1 MLILIGIWVLQEDNE
16 MEDSDK
22 AYEELRQSEKDFYAM
37 QGFSV
42 DIKAHFYYDESN
54 NCRKFSLKQK
64 NGKGKFNVDPF
75 EDFILAGV
83 VDLNDMQISF
93 EELLQILELQNNV
106 IEIKFKNHFSYGTFL
121 KCMNRRRVR
130 SLLKWIDK
138 NNLLLHYTHVN
149 NFYYAI
155 VEIIDSTM
163 SITDIDTMGFDYF
176 SVKSTFYEMLLEKKE
191 SVQELMYKYEFPN
204 VKKEKNAEF
213 LTDILRLFPRRYEL
227 TLEQKFIT
235 GMLDKAKQNEK
246 LVFINDNI
254 DHVMQENYQE
264 FYFDHP
270 RKYLNSMHTFDEE
283 TQIVS
288 NPDDKDF
295 SFLGIKLE
303 NVEYVNSKSSI
314 LVQVS
319 DVIAGLLGKL
329 MVYINGCDSNTIR
342 NDVDNLT
349 DLQLENISLL
359 GRLRIKSCLYNKG
372 FLMSVTAI
380 SVIKKMDFL
389 FELCE
394 AKYLKSIS

>member
-1 MLILIGIWVLQEDNE
+1 
-16 MEDSDK
+16 MENINK
-22 AYEELRQSEKDFYAM
+22 TYEELRQNEKNFYEM

-54 NCRKFSLKQK
+54 NCRKFSLKHK
-64 NGKGKFNVDPF
+64 DGKGKFNVDPF

-93 EELLQILELQNNV
+93 EELSQILELQNNAV
-106 IEIKFKNHFSYGTFL
+106 EIKFKNHFSYGTFL
-121 KCMNRRRVR
+121 KCMNRRRVG

-138 NNLLLHYTHVN
+138 NNLFIHYTHVN

-163 SITDIDTMGFDYF
+163 TITDMDEMGFNYF
-176 SVKSTFYEMLLEKKE
+176 SVKSTFYEMLLQNKE
-191 SVQELMYKYEFPN
+191 FVQELMYKYEFPN
-204 VKKEKNAEF
+204 VKRERNAEF
-213 LTDILRLFPRRYEL
+213 LTDILRLFPRRNEL
-227 TLEQKFIT
+227 TSEQKFIT
-235 GMLDKAKQNEK
+235 GMLNKAKQNEE
-246 LVFINDNI
+246 LVFINDNT
-254 DHVMQENYQE
+254 DLVMQENYQE

-270 RKYLNSMHTFDEE
+270 RKYLNSRHTFDEE

-288 NPDDKDF
+288 DSEDKDF

-303 NVEYVNSKSSI
+303 NVEYVNSKSNV

-329 MVYINGCDSNTIR
+329 MVYINDSDRNTIR
-342 NDVDNLT
+342 TDVDNLT
-349 DLQLENISLL
+349 DIQLENISLL
-359 GRLRIKSCLYNKG
+359 GRLRMKSCLYNKG

-394 AKYLKSIS
+394 AKYLKTTS

>member
-1 MLILIGIWVLQEDNE
+1 
-16 MEDSDK
+16 MENINK
-22 AYEELRQSEKDFYAM
+22 TYEELRQNEKNFYEM

-54 NCRKFSLKQK
+54 NCRKFSLKHK
-64 NGKGKFNVDPF
+64 DGKGKFNVDPF

-93 EELLQILELQNNV
+93 EELSQILELQNNAV
-106 IEIKFKNHFSYGTFL
+106 EIKFKNHFSYGTFL
-121 KCMNRRRVR
+121 KCMNRRRVG

-138 NNLLLHYTHVN
+138 NNLFIHYTHVN

-163 SITDIDTMGFDYF
+163 TITDMDEMGFNYF
-176 SVKSTFYEMLLEKKE
+176 SVKSTFYEMLLQNKE
-191 SVQELMYKYEFPN
+191 FVQELMYKYEFPN
-204 VKKEKNAEF
+204 VKRERNA
-213 LTDILRLFPRRYEL
+213 LFPRRNEL
-227 TLEQKFIT
+227 TSEQKFIT
-235 GMLDKAKQNEK
+235 GMLNKAKQNEE
-246 LVFINDNI
+246 LVFINDNT
-254 DHVMQENYQE
+254 DLVMQENYQE

-270 RKYLNSMHTFDEE
+270 RKYLNSRHTFDEE

-288 NPDDKDF
+288 DSEDKDF

-303 NVEYVNSKSSI
+303 NVEYVNSKSNV

-329 MVYINGCDSNTIR
+329 MVYINDSDRNTIR
-342 NDVDNLT
+342 TDVDNLT
-349 DLQLENISLL
+349 DIQLENISLL
-359 GRLRIKSCLYNKG
+359 GRLRMKSCLYNKG

-394 AKYLKSIS
+394 AKYLKTIS

>member
-1 MLILIGIWVLQEDNE
+1 MQDIKKD
-16 MEDSDK
+16 
-22 AYEELRQSEKDFYAM
+22 YEELWQEERIFYEM

-42 DIKAHFYYDESN
+42 DINAHFYYDESN

-64 NGKGKFNVDPF
+64 GGKGKFNVDPF

-83 VDLNDMQISF
+83 VALSDLQISF
-93 EELLQILELQNNV
+93 EELSQILELQSNV
-106 IEIKFKNHFSYGTFL
+106 VEIKFKHHFSYGTFL
-121 KCMNRRRVR
+121 RCMNRRRVG
-130 SLLKWIDK
+130 SLLKWIDR
-138 NNLLLHYTHVN
+138 NELFIHYTHVN

-163 SITDIDTMGFDYF
+163 TITDMEEMGFDIF
-176 SVKSTFYEMLLEKKE
+176 SVKSTFYEMLLKKKE

-204 VKKEKNAEF
+204 VKREKNAEF
-213 LTDILRLFPRRYEL
+213 LTEILQLFPRRYEL
-227 TLEQKFIT
+227 TPEQKFIT
-235 GMLDKAKQNEK
+235 GMLEKAKQNGE
-246 LVFINDNI
+246 LVFINDNT
-254 DHVMQENYQE
+254 DYVMQKNYLE

-288 NPDDKDF
+288 ILDDNDF
-295 SFLGIKLE
+295 SYLGIELK
-303 NVEYVNSKSSI
+303 NVEYVNSKTSI

-329 MVYINGCDSNTIR
+329 MVYINDCDRNTIR
-342 NDVDNLT
+342 IDVDNLT
-349 DLQLENISLL
+349 DIQLENICLL
-359 GRLRIKSCLYNKG
+359 GRLRMKSCLYNKG

-380 SVIKKMDFL
+380 SVVKKMEYL

-394 AKYLKSIS
+394 ARGKNNS